1 MRALRVQEC
10 LHFLQRKLVN
20 KVPLSR
26 EWRGAL
32 EMLAEAG
39 ENGIAEAVL
48 IARGFSAEMLKSL
61 VRVGLATPT
70 MDAVRA
76 GGQPAAWTRITDAG
90 RRMLDLPANSSVSR
104 PRLG

>member
-1 MRALRVQEC
+1 
-10 LHFLQRKLVN
+10 LQRKLAN
-20 KVPLSR
+20 KIPLSP

-70 MDAVRA
+70 MDPVRA

-90 RRMLDLPANSSVSR
+90 RRMLDLPANGSVSR
-104 PRLG
+104 PGSDERNRHAP